1 MATERV
7 KASVLHGEKDLR
19 LVNTITQ
26 LHSRSQTDSI
36 DRKNVNFRHPQAT
49 KSRSPSSQPASAAP
63 IFTTT
68 TTSATA
74 TSSFANLSPSAMSL
88 QAQS

>member
-1 MATERV
+1 MAAERV

-19 LVNTITQ
+19 LGA
-26 LHSRSQTDSI
+26 
-36 DRKNVNFRHPQAT
+36 NFPHHPVT
-49 KSRSPSSQPASAAP
+49 KSKSPSNQPASAAP

-74 TSSFANLSPSAMSL
+74 TSSSASLSPSATSPL
-88 QAQS
+88 VQS